1 VSLNDQHG
9 GDRVEALSPPDWHVE
24 TRGLEKRYGGA
35 QALVGVDVRIRRGT
49 VHALVG
55 ENGAGKSTLGR
66 VIAGATAADGGE
78 LLVDGVAVHFRTP
91 REALRARIT
100 LIAQELAL
108 VPRLTVVENVFL
120 GVEPGATGFLRP
132 AEQRRRFTEL
142 NERTGFGLEANVRVD
157 SLRVADQQ
165 KVEIMR
171 ALARDARLIIMDEPT
186 AALPAADHQR
196 LFEIIRQLCNDG
208 VTVVYVSHF
217 LKEVLA
223 LADDVT
229 VLKDGHVV
237 LASPA
242 SEQTPESLVTA
253 MIGHALERETSTT
266 RTKVDSA
273 PVTLSVHGLSRAG
286 AFEDVSF
293 DVHAGEI
300 LGLAGLVGS
309 GRSEVVRAIF
319 GADRLDEGTVTLDGR
334 TLRIRGPRDAVRAGF
349 AMLPESRKDQ
359 GLLMRRSIRENVS
372 LPHLARISRG
382 PFVDQRQERRAVAEV
397 ATKVDLR
404 ASSLTAPVQGLSGG
418 NQQKALFAKW
428 LLGRP
433 KVLIADEPT
442 RGVDVGAKEAIHEL
456 IAALAADG
464 AAVILVSSEFEEVA
478 RLPHRVLVM
487 RAGRIVAEFE
497 GEDVTE
503 SRLIRAA
510 FGASEENVVGI
521 ANGEVSS

>member
-1 VSLNDQHG
+1 VSLKDEHG

-24 TRGLEKRYGGA
+24 TRGLVKRFGGA
-35 QALVGVDVRIRRGT
+35 QALAGVDVRIRRGT

-78 LLVDGVAVHFRTP
+78 LLVDGSAVHFRTP

-120 GVEPGATGFLRP
+120 GVEPGTGFLRP
-132 AEQRRRFTEL
+132 AEQRRLFAEL
-142 NERTGFGLEANVRVD
+142 NARTGFGLEPNVRVD

-196 LFEIIRQLCNDG
+196 LFEIIRQLCDDG

-242 SEQTPESLVTA
+242 NEQTPESLVTA
-253 MIGHALERETSTT
+253 MIGHALERTTSTK
-266 RTKVDSA
+266 RAKVESA
-273 PVTLSVHGLSRAG
+273 PVVLSVRGLARAG

-319 GADRLDEGTVTLDGR
+319 GADRLDEGTVMLDGR
-334 TLRIRGPRDAVRAGF
+334 TLTIRGPRDAVRAGI

-372 LPHLARISRG
+372 LPHLARLSRG
-382 PFVDQRQERRAVAEV
+382 SFVDQRHERRAVAEV
-397 ATKVDLR
+397 AAKVDLR
-404 ASSLTAPVQGLSGG
+404 ASSLAAPVQGLSGG

-478 RLPHRVLVM
+478 RLPQRVLVM
-487 RAGRIVAEFE
+487 RAGRVVGEFE
-497 GEDVTE
+497 GEDVSE
-503 SRLIRAA
+503 PRLIRAA
-510 FGASEENVVGI
+510 FGASEASVVGA
-521 ANGEVSS
+521 ANGEVS